1 MSNKKPYDISHA
13 ESIMMNFFGS
23 MIYIIFDNT
32 EDVEEFFQ
40 FIKIYDTRF
49 EKPFERINE
58 VKSVAWIYSNTLHKH
73 ILAWQSDDK
82 FLGLRYEL
90 KPISYSVV
98 KVYIKTYIGAVNAIE
113 DIKKSCKCMGEALKK
128 FIEQPEIKEAWE
140 RMKKDMGSINATY
153 KKETD
158 GD

>member
-1 MSNKKPYDISHA
+1 MSDKKPYDISHV

-32 EDVEEFFQ
+32 EDVEDFFQ

-73 ILAWQSDDK
+73 ILAWQNDDK

-98 KVYIKTYIGAVNAIE
+98 KVYIKTYICAVNEIE
-113 DIKKSCKCMGEALKK
+113 DIKKSCKCMGEAHEK
-128 FIEQPEIKEAWE
+128 FIKQFGIKEACE
-140 RMKKDMGSINATY
+140 RVKKDMGNINAAD

-158 GD
+158 